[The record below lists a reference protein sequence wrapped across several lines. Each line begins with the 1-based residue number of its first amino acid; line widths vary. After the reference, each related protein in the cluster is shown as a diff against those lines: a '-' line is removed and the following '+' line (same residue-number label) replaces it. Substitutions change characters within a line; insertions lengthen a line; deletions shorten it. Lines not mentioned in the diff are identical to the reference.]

1 MTSALQVVKANQ
13 GQVKGMFPDEMLEAF
28 AEIMTLNEVED
39 GHIFVKE
46 GEGTYAS
53 TRCNYFDETRT
64 DLQLF

>member
-1 MTSALQVVKANQ
+1 MATALQVIKANQ
-13 GQVKGMFPDEMLEAF
+13 GQGMGTFPDEMLEAF

-46 GEGTYAS
+46 GESTYVY

-64 DLQLF
+64 DL